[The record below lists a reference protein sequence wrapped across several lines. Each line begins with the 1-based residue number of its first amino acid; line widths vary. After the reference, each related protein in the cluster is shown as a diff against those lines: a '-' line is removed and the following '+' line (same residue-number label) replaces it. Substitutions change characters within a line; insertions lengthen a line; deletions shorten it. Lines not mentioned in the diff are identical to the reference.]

1 LSITSVLTLLPLVNT
16 TQQTSEQRKKLR
28 SLINL
33 TRTVSGINN
42 AGHPT
47 LKHSSIKNK
56 CDPKPKSSKGFSNI
70 LLNATATIF
79 VRYQEVI
86 ALVASGGG
94 IIAVEG
100 RTEEITDGEP
110 SLASQEMRA
119 PAAESD
125 FDGGGDDG
133 NSGFRISRIATVVNP
148 MVEDNYTFPADSQFM
163 VLDSGKSHLRAISD
177 ENKAWELFLNIP

>member
-1 LSITSVLTLLPLVNT
+1 MLMPLVNT
-16 TQQTSEQRKKLR
+16 TQQTSEQRTKLR

-47 LKHSSIKNK
+47 LKKSSMRNK
-56 CDPKPKSSKGFSNI
+56 CDPRSKSSEASNNI
-70 LLNATATIF
+70 LVNATATIF
-79 VRYQEVI
+79 VRDQEVI
-86 ALVASGGG
+86 GMAASGGS

-100 RTEEITDGEP
+100 RTEEITDGKP
-110 SLASQEMRA
+110 WPASQEIRVS
-119 PAAESD
+119 AAESD

-133 NSGFRISRIATVVNP
+133 NSGFRISRIATVMNP
-148 MVEDNYTFPADSQFM
+148 MTAFPADRQFM
-163 VLDSGKSHLRAISD
+163 LLDSGKSHLRAISD